1 MAEFETITLPFGKVR
16 RRYAPVESPTL
27 LALPDKLKP
36 PPVLGCASC
45 PAGSWYM
52 DEDTLACH
60 CAVRRYVSWL
70 PKQKAIILCDDR
82 EQALKDE
89 EESDAES

>member
-1 MAEFETITLPFGKVR
+1 MAEFETITLPLGRVK
-16 RRYAPVESPTL
+16 RRYAPVKSPTL
-27 LALPDKLKP
+27 LALPEEMQP

-45 PAGSWYM
+45 PVGSWYL
-52 DEDTLACH
+52 DEDALACH

-70 PKQKAIILCDDR
+70 SKQKAIILCDDR
-82 EQALKDE
+82 EQALEVE